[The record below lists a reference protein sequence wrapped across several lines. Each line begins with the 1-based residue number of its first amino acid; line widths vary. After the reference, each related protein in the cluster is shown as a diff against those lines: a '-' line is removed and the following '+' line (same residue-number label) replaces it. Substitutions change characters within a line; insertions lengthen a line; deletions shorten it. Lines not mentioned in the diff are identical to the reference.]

1 MAPLFGPDPPR
12 KTGSLDSDLFFAL
25 LSTPHCVFCF
35 LIGHRNNGWICPSV
49 GTFDHQRL
57 FSQNSLQQI
66 APWWTFSNKPLLKE
80 SILERSIQR
89 HAVSGI
95 GCGASDPNII
105 LLWFFAS
112 RPIVAGGRGNL
123 VSPIYNQESFVA
135 CPDTYSWS
143 SQCLLDAL
151 SYAHCSGIKPHS

>member
-1 MAPLFGPDPPR
+1 M
-12 KTGSLDSDLFFAL
+12 
-25 LSTPHCVFCF
+25 
-35 LIGHRNNGWICPSV
+35 

-57 FSQNSLQQI
+57 FSQNSRQQI
-66 APWWTFSNKPLLKE
+66 APWWTFSNEPLLKE

-143 SQCLLDAL
+143 SQCLLDAPL
-151 SYAHCSGIKPHS
+151 MPIAVESKPIPRAEPSHMPERKKHDLGPWKRPLKCAQRREI